1 MAAVDLA
8 ALALTVRKK
17 SVRAWCAG
25 TACVAIVALLL
36 ALALGEDDFGVFRL
50 AAWGVFLHGAVLLAG
65 SAVLWW
71 PTRKILAV
79 TSAVGAALIL
89 IVAVDAFLIEPTW
102 LEVSHRE
109 IRNEKIRCPIRIVVL
124 ADLQTDRIGRY
135 ERDVLRRALQQKPD
149 LLLLA
154 GDYIQAGGPQRQELY
169 AQLNAFLRRLDLP
182 GPGRVFA
189 VQGNVDA
196 DDWPEMFRGTP
207 VVPVS
212 STKSFA
218 VAGIQLT
225 CLARRDSFSRSLQ
238 VDAPEADRF
247 HLVLG
252 HAPNFALGRI
262 EADLL
267 LAGHTHGG
275 QVRLPLV
282 GPLITLSA
290 VPRSWA
296 AGLTDLPGGGQLL
309 VSRGVGMERG
319 GAPRLRFLCR
329 PELLVIDLVPE
340 PR

>member
-8 ALALTVRKK
+8 ALAFAARKK
-17 SVRAWCAG
+17 SGPAWRASMGCAG
-25 TACVAIVALLL
+25 IIACLL
-36 ALALGEDDFGVFRL
+36 ALALAEDDFGGFRL
-50 AAWGVFLHGAVLLAG
+50 LAWGAFLHGPVLLAG

-79 TSAVGAALIL
+79 ISAAGAALIL
-89 IVAVDAFLIEPTW
+89 TVAVDAFLIEPTW

-109 IRNEKIRCPIRIVVL
+109 IGSAKIRRPIRIVVL
-124 ADLQTDRIGRY
+124 ADLQTDQIGQY
-135 ERDVLRRALQQKPD
+135 ERDVLRRALQEKPD
-149 LLLLA
+149 VLLLA
-154 GDYIQAGGPQRQELY
+154 GDYIQAGEPQRQELY

-182 GPGRVFA
+182 GPGRAFA

-212 STKSFA
+212 STQSFA

-225 CLARRDSFSRSLQ
+225 CLSRSDSFNRSPE
-238 VDAPEADRF
+238 VEAPEADRF

-267 LAGHTHGG
+267 IAGHTHGG

-296 AGLTDLPGGGQLL
+296 AGQTDLPGGGQLL
-309 VSRGVGMERG
+309 ISRGVGMERG
-319 GAPRLRFLCR
+319 SAPRLRFLCR
-329 PELLVIDLVPE
+329 PELLVIDLVTPGE
-340 PR
+340 

>member
-8 ALALTVRKK
+8 ALAFAARKK
-17 SVRAWCAG
+17 SVRAWRASMACAG
-25 TACVAIVALLL
+25 IIALLL
-36 ALALGEDDFGVFRL
+36 ALALAEDGFGGFRL
-50 AAWGVFLHGAVLLAG
+50 LAWGVFLHGPVLLVGLGVVGWQTSRVMAIGSTIIAAG
-65 SAVLWW
+65 
-71 PTRKILAV
+71 ILV
-79 TSAVGAALIL
+79 
-89 IVAVDAFLIEPTW
+89 VAVDAFLIEPTW

-109 IRNEKIRCPIRIVVL
+109 IRSEKIRHPIRIVVV
-124 ADLQTDRIGRY
+124 ADLQTDQIGRY
-135 ERDVLRRALQQKPD
+135 ERDVLRRALQQEPD
-149 LLLLA
+149 LVLLA

-169 AQLNAFLRRLDLP
+169 AQLGAFLRRLDLP
-182 GPGRVFA
+182 GPRRVFA

-196 DDWPEMFRGTP
+196 DDWPEIFQGTP
-207 VVPVS
+207 VVAVR
-212 STKSFA
+212 STETFELS
-218 VAGIQLT
+218 GIQLT
-225 CLARRDSFSRSLQ
+225 CLARRDSFNRSLQ

-296 AGLTDLPGGGQLL
+296 AGQTDLPGGGRLL

-319 GAPRLRFLCR
+319 SAPRLRFLCR